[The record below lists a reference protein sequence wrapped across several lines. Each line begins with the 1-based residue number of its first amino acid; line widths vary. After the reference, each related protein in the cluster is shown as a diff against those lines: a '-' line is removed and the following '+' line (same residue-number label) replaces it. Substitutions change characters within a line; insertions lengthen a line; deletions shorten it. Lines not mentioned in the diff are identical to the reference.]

1 MQVCFQFPT
10 KKTYSLQSKYKSKMI
25 IPSQGGLAPNPIQP
39 NLAGWKYNLLKA
51 QGKVVMEIQKGK
63 KVPITKA
70 LRAGLTLK
78 CSPKLSLYILMQEG

>member
-1 MQVCFQFPT
+1 VWFQFPP

-39 NLAGWKYNLLKA
+39 NPVGQKSHLLKA

-70 LRAGLTLK
+70 LRARPTLK